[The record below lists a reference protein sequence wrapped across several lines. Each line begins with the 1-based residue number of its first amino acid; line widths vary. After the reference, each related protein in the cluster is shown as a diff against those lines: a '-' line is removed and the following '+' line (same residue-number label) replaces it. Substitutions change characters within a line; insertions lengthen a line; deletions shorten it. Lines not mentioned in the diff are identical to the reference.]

1 MQTSNCPLQFIRI
14 IFTSKNALA
23 SGVCLNCAISVWQT
37 LPMNRLKL
45 VVLTIAAL
53 FAMPTFL
60 TFLGDGQKADVQQRV
75 NHSSEE
81 NDETTLRSWHQ
92 YIEQVNTCNQ
102 ADLKVVPVNGQ
113 GSPQN
118 NDTAMKS
125 HPHAAEQAN
134 AKTHFRFGDMYAF
147 GDGVLQD
154 HDKAAKWYQVGR
166 KQGDEDAD
174 TDHDILETERFT
186 VGLDCYEYGE
196 FRVAFDEWET
206 LARHGFSFNK
216 ARAQFRLGEMLES
229 GQGVK
234 QDFVLAYLW
243 FNTAAS
249 QSHEE
254 AASRR
259 DMIVKRMTPSQL
271 EAAQNIG
278 R

>member
-1 MQTSNCPLQFIRI
+1 
-14 IFTSKNALA
+14 
-23 SGVCLNCAISVWQT
+23 
-37 LPMNRLKL
+37 MNRLKL
-45 VVLTIAAL
+45 IILTIAAL

-60 TFLGDGQKADVQQRV
+60 TFLGDGQKADVQQHV
-75 NHSSEE
+75 NYSSDG
-81 NDETTLRSWHQ
+81 NDETALREWNL
-92 YIEQVNTCNQ
+92 YMEQVNTCNQ
-102 ADLKVVPVNGQ
+102 ADLNVAHFKGQ

-118 NDTAMKS
+118 NGSAMKS
-125 HPHAAEQAN
+125 HQHAAEQAN
-134 AKTHFRFGDMYAF
+134 AKPLFRLGDMYAF

-154 HDKAAKWYQVGR
+154 HDKAAEWYQVAR
-166 KQGDEDAD
+166 RLSNEDTD

-186 VGLDCYEYGE
+186 VGLDCYEDGE
-196 FRVAFDEWET
+196 FKVAFDEWET

-216 ARAQFRLGEMLES
+216 ARAQFRLGEMLED

-259 DMIVKRMTPSQL
+259 DRIVKRMTPSQL
-271 EAAQNIG
+271 EAAQNIV